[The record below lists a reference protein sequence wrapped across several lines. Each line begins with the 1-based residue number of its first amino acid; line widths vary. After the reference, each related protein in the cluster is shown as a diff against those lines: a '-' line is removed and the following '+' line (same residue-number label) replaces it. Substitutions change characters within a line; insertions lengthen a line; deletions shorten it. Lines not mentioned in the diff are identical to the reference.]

1 MEIILGSRGNYDVTT
16 SNELDDS
23 GLLLR
28 NTKDNEYVD
37 MFFINILLQ
46 PYNYILRRR
55 LIGLIIMLP
64 FTDISTSIAKA
75 FFRRARQETLLI
87 TRL

>member
-37 MFFINILLQ
+37 
-46 PYNYILRRR
+46 
-55 LIGLIIMLP
+55 
-64 FTDISTSIAKA
+64 ISYSYP
-75 FFRRARQETLLI
+75 
-87 TRL
+87 